1 MGTTETEE
9 PLTLEQVETEIK
21 DLISKSALAKL
32 DIGLLLIKHEDMIEH
47 GDTEKFYEDIGI
59 NKRTAQYYKKIA
71 GDEKV
76 QELRAAGKLDGLS
89 MAKII
94 EVAGITSKTRKITE
108 YVAVPV
114 EEFEAD
120 ECKKV
125 KIFKAQYKLLE
136 NKVSELEKQLSGY
149 KTKETKIA
157 S

>member
-1 MGTTETEE
+1 MATNETENL
-9 PLTLEQVETEIK
+9 LTLEQIVTEIK

-32 DIGLLLIKHEDMIEH
+32 DIGLLLIKHKEVIEH

-59 NKRTAQYYKKIA
+59 NKRTAQYYKRIA

-94 EVAGITSKTRKITE
+94 EVAGITSKTRETPE
-108 YVAVPV
+108 YKEVSV
-114 EEFEAD
+114 EDFKPEK
-120 ECKKV
+120 CKTL
-125 KIFKAQYKLLE
+125 KAFNVQYVLLE
-136 NKVSELEKQLSGY
+136 RKVSELKKQLLEY
-149 KTKETKIA
+149 KTEEAKA